1 MKSNYSKASLVLLA
15 LVLNACGAETTPFKD
30 VSASRYAVT
39 VNPLASSN
47 DATFPI
53 DDSGVDTSTEE
64 GATDD
69 KESADNGSDSKVK
82 KEKKDKASEDKST
95 LSECS
100 KHFKGKA
107 SKLAVLSA
115 DSATGNLVL
124 DADTV
129 IAVRLSGNQQ
139 NFELNISGVERVAGV
154 CILATG
160 NQPKVSIVS
169 DVDLGYLLYMGRG
182 NKSAGS
188 IVLSNSHKLESSF
201 IELKGNGNTIN
212 LDGVAQTHCD
222 NAVIKGNAAN
232 SATCKAPVSTPAP
245 AQ

>member
-1 MKSNYSKASLVLLA
+1 MNSIHSKASLVLLA
-15 LVLNACGAETTPFKD
+15 LVLNACGSETVPFKD
-30 VSASRYAVT
+30 EIASRYAVT
-39 VNPLASSN
+39 VNPSASSS

-53 DDSGVDTSTEE
+53 DDSAVDASTEE
-64 GATDD
+64 GAMDD
-69 KESADNGSDSKVK
+69 NESAEDSSDAKLK

-139 NFELNISGVERVAGV
+139 KFELNISGVERVAGV

-182 NKSAGS
+182 NQSAGS
-188 IVLSNSHKLESSF
+188 IVLSNSHKLEASF
-201 IELKGNGNTIN
+201 IELKGNGNTLN
-212 LDGVAQTHCD
+212 LDGVATTHCD
-222 NAVIKGNAAN
+222 SAVIKGNAAN
-232 SATCKAPVSTPAP
+232 AVTCKAP